1 MPNINGINISDT
13 EFTAMQ
19 ELGTAFICERAFKD
33 NVRFRS
39 AEDIIKDYKTKI
51 GLQKIF

>member
-19 ELGTAFICERAFKD
+19 ELGTAFICERALKTMLDFVLPKILLK
-33 NVRFRS
+33 
-39 AEDIIKDYKTKI
+39 IIRLK
-51 GLQKIF
+51 